1 MQANFRRFAAI
12 VRTAGNW
19 EDAML
24 KSLAA
29 ALVAGA
35 AILGTMHA
43 AGADPVTITFRFN
56 DTEQEVRGA
65 IDEFQKENPDIKVDL
80 QRIGWKDARNQ
91 FLREAAVG
99 QGPDVIHSAQVWVKE
114 MGKAGAALPLDEFL
128 KKDAPPNG
136 FGDFISQDLATGN
149 DGHIYGL
156 PWTTDTWAMV
166 YRSDLLKQAGIDK
179 LPETW
184 DELRADSAAVY
195 KKTGKAGFGF
205 PAGSSASGAIW
216 FLANFY
222 WWSHGKALIVQKP
235 DGSYGIGVTPD
246 DVADSMKYFK
256 QYMDGGDN
264 PQSNLAASDAHD
276 PSIMQALVA
285 GNQAMGA
292 MPPNT
297 YKEIIK
303 AYQDANPGKPVPFV
317 SGPFPHPGDTKSS
330 MIGGRMLVINANTKH
345 PEQAWKFAKF
355 MASEQVFAKYY
366 RTQFPAQNS
375 LLKKIDFGA
384 PLKGF
389 AEQFQY
395 ARTWGP
401 YADGPVPIG
410 TMWNLT
416 DRAFGTALSGQS
428 APEEAAKGLLEGIK
442 KQMAAKG

>member
-1 MQANFRRFAAI
+1 MRRSF
-12 VRTAGNW
+12 
-19 EDAML
+19 
-24 KSLAA
+24 AA

-35 AILGTMHA
+35 TLLGAMQA
-43 AGADPVTITFRFN
+43 AAADPVTITFRFN

-65 IDEFQKENPDIKVDL
+65 IDEFQRENPDIKVDL

-99 QGPDVIHSAQVWVKE
+99 QGPDVVHSAQVWVKE
-114 MGKAGAALPLDEFL
+114 MGKAGAALPIDQFL
-128 KKDAPPNG
+128 KKDPPPNG
-136 FGDFISQDLATGN
+136 FGDFISQDLARGN

-166 YRSDLLKQAGIDK
+166 YRTDLLKQAGIEK
-179 LPETW
+179 LPTTW

-235 DGSYGIGVTPD
+235 DGSYGIGLTAA
-246 DVADSMKYFK
+246 DVVASMKYFK

-276 PSIMQALVA
+276 PSIMQALVT

-303 AYQDANPGKPVPFV
+303 AYEDANPGKPVPFE
-317 SGPFPHPGDTKSS
+317 SGPFPHPDHTKSS

-345 PEQAWKFAKF
+345 PDQAWKFVKF

-366 RTQFPAQNS
+366 RTQFPAQKS

-389 AEQFQY
+389 AEQFEY

-416 DRAFGTALSGQS
+416 GRAFGKALSGQTS
-428 APEEAAKGLLEGIK
+428 PEQAANDLLREIG
-442 KQMAAKG
+442 KQMASRG